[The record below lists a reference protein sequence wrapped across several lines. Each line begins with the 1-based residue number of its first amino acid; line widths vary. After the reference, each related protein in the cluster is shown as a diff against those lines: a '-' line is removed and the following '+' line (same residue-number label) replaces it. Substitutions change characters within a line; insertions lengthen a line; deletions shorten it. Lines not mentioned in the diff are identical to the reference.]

1 MLDLSPRVRSLL
13 AVVPVVGL
21 TSGGWAVTTLDDLP
35 DYMVAGRATPIGFMV
50 RQHGVENMEGLT
62 PTVEARSG
70 SERIVVRAT
79 ATGAR
84 GHYVAP
90 LSLPRAGRWSLTV
103 ASGFG
108 RERVEIDAMTAIAPG
123 AAAPSPLPDAERG
136 RRLFAA
142 KGCVTCHVSI
152 QVGPSLAGRRYD
164 PTWLASYLDHPQQV
178 RPAAP
183 GAAQM
188 PRLGLSP
195 REIAGLVAYV
205 NTGTVA
211 AKSRD

>member
-1 MLDLSPRVRSLL
+1 MLELSPRVRSLL
-13 AVVPVVGL
+13 TVVPLAGL
-21 TSGGWAVTTLDDLP
+21 TAGGWAVTTLDDLP
-35 DYMVAGRATPIGFMV
+35 DYMVAGRATPIGFVV
-50 RQHGVENMEGLT
+50 RQHGVDSMTGLT

-70 SERIVVRAT
+70 SERVVVRAT
-79 ATGAR
+79 ASGPR

-90 LSLPRAGRWSLTV
+90 LTLPKAGRWSLTV
-103 ASGFG
+103 SSGFG
-108 RERVEIDAMTAIAPG
+108 RERVEIDGMTAIAPG
-123 AAAPSPLPDAERG
+123 APAPAPLPDIERG

-142 KGCVTCHVSI
+142 KGCMTCHVSI
-152 QVGPSLAGRRYD
+152 QSGPSLAGRRYD

-188 PRLGLSP
+188 PRLGLSS
-195 REIAGLVAYV
+195 REIAGLVAFV

-211 AKSRD
+211 AKGGE